1 LNFIYKK
8 KKKKKKENKNTE
20 FTLPTKSIVIK
31 KEGTAETNPRSRY
44 SNSVNLCQLPK
55 RYLLHKVFRDYL
67 REMAFF

>member
-1 LNFIYKK
+1 MNIKK
-8 KKKKKKENKNTE
+8 KKKKKKKKGNKNQECT
-20 FTLPTKSIVIK
+20 FPTNSIGIK